1 MAQKDHKQRMLKQAV
16 ELFGREVIAQGLKL
30 SDATLD
36 AWMKGTSEMP
46 DGAMM
51 PLADLLV
58 NLAAKNRKA
67 GSTT

>member
-16 ELFGREVIAQGLKL
+16 ELFGREVIAAGLKL

-36 AWMKGTSEMP
+36 AWINGASEMP
-46 DGAMM
+46 DGALM

-67 GSTT
+67 GLTT